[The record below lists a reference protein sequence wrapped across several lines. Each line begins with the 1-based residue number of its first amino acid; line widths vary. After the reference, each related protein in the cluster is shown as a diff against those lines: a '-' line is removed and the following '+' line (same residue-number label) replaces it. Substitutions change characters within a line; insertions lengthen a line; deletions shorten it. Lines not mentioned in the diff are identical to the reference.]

1 MPAQPSC
8 DLSSLELHAR
18 LVPGPA
24 NASQPPLLILHGLL
38 GSSDNWQ
45 SLGKRYALAQD
56 VWMLDARN
64 HGKSPHHPEHS
75 YEHMVAD
82 LRAFMDL
89 HGMPKADLL
98 GHSMGGKTVMAF
110 AEAHPGMVNKLI
122 VADIATK
129 AYTPHHG
136 PIFDALLQTSPDRAT
151 SRESVQD
158 DLARALGDDKVL
170 VPFLMKGLH
179 RLKEGGFAWRFNV
192 PVLSKALDDVVG
204 EVSVGMNTLPTLII
218 RGSESPYV
226 SDEDLLAMEGR
237 FLNMTDHTIEGAGH
251 WLHAESPEEFFEV
264 TSDFLA

>member
-1 MPAQPSC
+1 MS
-8 DLSSLELHAR
+8 DLELHAR
-18 LVPGPA
+18 YLPGPTT
-24 NASQPPLLILHGLL
+24 SSRPPLLILHGLL

-45 SLGKRYALAQD
+45 SLGKRYALTQD
-56 VWMLDARN
+56 VWILDARN
-64 HGKSPHHPEHS
+64 HGKSPHHTQHR
-75 YEHMVAD
+75 YDDMVAD
-82 LRAFMDL
+82 LRAFIDL
-89 HGMPKADLL
+89 HSMPKADLL

-110 AEAHPGMVNKLI
+110 ADAHPGMVNKLI

-136 PIFDALLQTSPDRAT
+136 PIFDALLETSPNQAS
-151 SRESVQD
+151 SRESVQG
-158 DLARALGDDKVL
+158 DLERALGDDKVL

-204 EVSVGMNTLPTLII
+204 EVSVGMNTLPTLVI

-237 FLNMTDHTIEGAGH
+237 FLNLTDHKIDGAGH

-264 TSDFLA
+264 TYDFLA